1 MHIQSSK
8 FDFSPS
14 QEKFLNEYKPENRM
28 FTSYKEIYAVKN
40 VFCLSKMNY
49 KELMHLRDNIVL
61 FYGEKLD
68 KTRFSDIKE
77 HDKFMQAM
85 QSITAVIDYQ
95 MYNF

>member
-8 FDFSPS
+8 FDFLPS

-28 FTSYKEIYAVKN
+28 FTSDKEIYTVKN

-49 KELMHLRDNIVL
+49 KELMNLRDKIVL

-68 KTRFSDIKE
+68 KTRLSDIKE

-85 QSITAVIDYQ
+85 QSITTVIDFFIYQ
-95 MYNF
+95 

>member
-1 MHIQSSK
+1 MHIQSYK
-8 FDFSPS
+8 FDFLPS

-28 FTSYKEIYAVKN
+28 FTSDKEIYAVKN

-49 KELMHLRDNIVL
+49 KELMNLRDNIVL
-61 FYGEKLD
+61 FYGKKLD

-85 QSITAVIDYQ
+85 QSITTVIDFFIYQ
-95 MYNF
+95 

>member
-1 MHIQSSK
+1 MYIQSSK
-8 FDFSPS
+8 FDFSSS

-28 FTSYKEIYAVKN
+28 FTSVKETYAVKS

-49 KELMHLRDNIVL
+49 KELMNLRDNIVL
-61 FYGEKLD
+61 FYGKKID

-85 QSITAVIDYQ
+85 QSITTVIDFFIYQ
-95 MYNF
+95 

>member
-28 FTSYKEIYAVKN
+28 FTSMKEIYAVKN

-49 KELMHLRDNIVL
+49 KELMNLRDNIVL

-68 KTRFSDIKE
+68 KTRLPDIKE

-85 QSITAVIDYQ
+85 QSITTVIDFFIYQ
-95 MYNF
+95 

>member
-14 QEKFLNEYKPENRM
+14 QERFLNEYKPENRM
-28 FTSYKEIYAVKN
+28 FTSTEETYAIKS
-40 VFCLSKMNY
+40 VFCLSRMNS
-49 KELMHLRDNIVL
+49 KELMNLRNTIVW
-61 FYGEKLD
+61 FYSEKLNE
-68 KTRFSDIKE
+68 TRFSDPEE

-95 MYNF
+95 MYNV

>member
-28 FTSYKEIYAVKN
+28 FTSDKEIYAVKN

-49 KELMHLRDNIVL
+49 KELMNLRDNIVL

-68 KTRFSDIKE
+68 KTILSDIKE

-85 QSITAVIDYQ
+85 QSITTVIDFFIYQ
-95 MYNF
+95 

>member
-8 FDFSPS
+8 FDFLPS

-28 FTSYKEIYAVKN
+28 FTSDKEIYAVKN

-49 KELMHLRDNIVL
+49 KELMNLRDNIVL
-61 FYGEKLD
+61 FYGKKLD
-68 KTRFSDIKE
+68 KTRLSDIKE

-85 QSITAVIDYQ
+85 QSITTVIDFFIYQ
-95 MYNF
+95 

>member
-1 MHIQSSK
+1 
-8 FDFSPS
+8 
-14 QEKFLNEYKPENRM
+14 
-28 FTSYKEIYAVKN
+28 
-40 VFCLSKMNY
+40 
-49 KELMHLRDNIVL
+49 MHLRDNIVL

-68 KTRFSDIKE
+68 KTRLSDIKE

>member
-8 FDFSPS
+8 FDFSSS

-28 FTSYKEIYAVKN
+28 FTSDNEIYAVKN

-49 KELMHLRDNIVL
+49 KELMDLRNNIVL

-85 QSITAVIDYQ
+85 QSVTSVIDFFIYQ
-95 MYNF
+95 

>member
-1 MHIQSSK
+1 MYIQSSK

-28 FTSYKEIYAVKN
+28 FTSMKETYAVKN
-40 VFCLSKMNY
+40 AFCLSKMNY

-68 KTRFSDIKE
+68 KTRLSDIKE

-85 QSITAVIDYQ
+85 QSITTVIDFFIYQ
-95 MYNF
+95 

>member
-1 MHIQSSK
+1 MYIQSSK

-28 FTSYKEIYAVKN
+28 FTSDKEIYAVKN

-49 KELMHLRDNIVL
+49 KELMNLRDNIVL
-61 FYGEKLD
+61 FYGKKLD
-68 KTRFSDIKE
+68 KTRLSDIKE

-85 QSITAVIDYQ
+85 QSITTVIDFFIYQ
-95 MYNF
+95 

>member
-28 FTSYKEIYAVKN
+28 FTSDKEIYAVKN
-40 VFCLSKMNY
+40 VFYLSKMNY
-49 KELMHLRDNIVL
+49 KELMNLRDNIVL
-61 FYGEKLD
+61 FYGKKID

-85 QSITAVIDYQ
+85 QSITTVIDFFIYQ
-95 MYNF
+95 

>member
-1 MHIQSSK
+1 MYIQSSK

-28 FTSYKEIYAVKN
+28 FTSDKEIYAVKN

-49 KELMHLRDNIVL
+49 KELINLRDNIVL

-68 KTRFSDIKE
+68 KTRLSDIKE

-85 QSITAVIDYQ
+85 QSITTVIDFFIYQ
-95 MYNF
+95 